1 MAKSNQ
7 PQQEPIAI
15 VSFACRLPE
24 GNSSPQKLWNFLE
37 QEDVTSSAMPK
48 TRFNFEG
55 HYDESHKSKTM
66 CQSGGMFLE
75 NVDLADF
82 DAEFFE
88 IGEGEAAAMN
98 PNQRQMLEVVFEDL
112 ENAGISLKKLNNR
125 SVSCFVESYSSDY
138 ADMQARDPHDR
149 PSNNAIG
156 IERTILA
163 NRLSHFLNIKKS
175 SVTLDTTCSGSL
187 QALDFASRY
196 LQSRDVDAA
205 IIAASNLYMSSEHV
219 IDQSSLNSAH
229 SMSLKFFQNVFLF
242 LDYAREK
249 KYS

>member
-15 VSFACRLPE
+15 VGFACRLPG
-24 GNSSPQKLWNFLE
+24 GNSPPQKLWDFLE
-37 QEDVTSSAMPK
+37 QGDVASSAVPE

-55 HYDESHKSKTM
+55 HYDGSHKPKTM
-66 CQSGGMFLE
+66 CQPGGMFLGD
-75 NVDLADF
+75 VDLADF
-82 DAEFFE
+82 DAGFFE
-88 IGEGEAAAMN
+88 IGGGEAAAMD
-98 PNQRQMLEVVFEDL
+98 PNQRQMLEVVFEGL
-112 ENAGISLKKLNNR
+112 ENAGIPLEKLDNR
-125 SVSCFVESYSSDY
+125 PVGCFVGSYSSDY

-156 IERTILA
+156 IGRTILA
-163 NRLSHFLNIKKS
+163 NRLSHFLNIKGP
-175 SVTLDTTCSGSL
+175 SVTLDTACSGSL

-205 IIAASNLYMSSEHV
+205 IIAASNLYMSPEHV
-219 IDQSSLNSAH
+219 IDQGSLGSAH
-229 SMSLKFFQNVFLF
+229 SVSLKFSQNVFLF
-242 LDYAREK
+242 LDYARGK

>member
-1 MAKSNQ
+1 MVKSNQ
-7 PQQEPIAI
+7 PQQELIVI
-15 VSFACRLPE
+15 VSFACRLSE
-24 GNSSPQKLWNFLE
+24 GNSSSQKLWDFLE
-37 QEDVTSSAMPK
+37 QEDVASSAMPE

-66 CQSGGMFLE
+66 CQSGEMFLGD
-75 NVDLADF
+75 VDLTDF

-88 IGEGEAAAMN
+88 IDEDEAAAMN
-98 PNQRQMLEVVFEDL
+98 SNQRQMLEVVFEGL

-125 SVSCFVESYSSDY
+125 PVSCFVESYSFDY
-138 ADMQARDPHDR
+138 ADMQARDSHDR

-156 IERTILA
+156 IGRIILA
-163 NRLSHFLNIKKS
+163 NRLSHFLNIKRS
-175 SVTLDTTCSGSL
+175 SVTLDTACSGSL

-219 IDQSSLNSAH
+219 IDQGSLNSAH
-229 SMSLKFFQNVFLF
+229 SMSLKFSSNVFLF
-242 LDYAREK
+242 LDYARGK
-249 KYS
+249 KCS